1 MTQTPARQAI
11 LPSVS
16 WRVLSIATSLAIVL
30 VVGSADVAAGQKLIN
45 EAQLIPLQP
54 PEQFNGMG
62 TAVAISGTTA
72 VVGAPYGGASATG
85 TAHVYVL
92 NGATWESQ
100 ATLTPSTPGSFDQFG
115 LAVAIQ
121 GDTILVAATYSD
133 QVPFGFGAVYV
144 FERTGTVWT
153 ETAKLQANTEF
164 ANSTT
169 YFGTSIALDG
179 NTAVVGDS
187 GNSDEGRL
195 LVYSRVNGAW
205 DVANPV
211 TIESVNPADGSHFGA
226 SAAIQGDIIATGAP
240 TDTVLNSPIGS
251 VQIFKRINGA
261 WTAFG
266 ALITNELPANG
277 GFGARVVIENAL
289 IIVGAPSQNNNKGA
303 VYVFH
308 QNDNGAWSS
317 LPEFW
322 TKLLPA
328 NPHADDYFG
337 SALSISNAVVLV
349 GAAGR
354 SNGRGAVYGYSDLT
368 GTSNGKKNLA
378 SDGIAGDG
386 FGWSV
391 AIEESRAV
399 VGAPIKDVAGVAY
412 AYDVEVPAVWPTLHW
427 VFTLWPYKYIYMGCP
442 ILLVADTAA
451 TIKMDLGR
459 EHLRAAIGTAPRNG
473 TLRFA
478 SANTLQYR
486 PNRGFTGQDVFTV
499 RLTDRQGNVL
509 EKTANVTVVA
519 RAR

>member
-1 MTQTPARQAI
+1 MTI
-11 LPSVS
+11 LPSAS
-16 WRVLSIATSLAIVL
+16 WRVLSIAASLVTAL
-30 VVGSADVAAGQKLIN
+30 VVGSAGTAAGQALVN
-45 EAQLIPLQP
+45 EAQLIPLQL

-62 TAVAISGTTA
+62 TAVAMSGTTA
-72 VVGAPYGGASATG
+72 VVGAPYGGLGSGA
-85 TAHVYVL
+85 TAHVYVW
-92 NGATWESQ
+92 NGATWAPQ
-100 ATLTPSTPGSFDQFG
+100 ATLTPSTPDDDQFG

-121 GDTILVAATYSD
+121 GDTILVAATYSG
-133 QVPFGFGAVYV
+133 QVPFDFGAVYV

-153 ETAKLQANTEF
+153 EKAKLQANTDF
-164 ANSTT
+164 TGTT
-169 YFGTSIALDG
+169 YFGVSIALDG
-179 NTAVVGDS
+179 DTAVVGDQ
-187 GNSDEGRL
+187 GNSDAGRL
-195 LVYSRVNGAW
+195 LVYSRVNGLW

-211 TIESVNPADGSHFGA
+211 TIESVNPADGSHFG
-226 SAAIQGDIIATGAP
+226 SSVAIQGDIIATGAP

-277 GFGARVVIENAL
+277 GFGARVAIENEL
-289 IIVGAPSQNNNKGA
+289 IIVGAPYQNTNKGA

-308 QNDNGAWSS
+308 QNNNGAWSS
-317 LPEFW
+317 LPQFW
-322 TKLLPA
+322 TKLLPQ

-354 SNGRGAVYGYSDLT
+354 ANFRGAVYGYSDLT
-368 GTSNGKKNLA
+368 GTSHGKKNLA
-378 SDGIAGDG
+378 SDGIAGDS

-391 AIEESRAV
+391 AIVESRAV
-399 VGAPIKDVAGVAY
+399 VGATIKDVAGVAY
-412 AYDVEVPAVWPTLHW
+412 AYDVQLPTPRLHW

-499 RLTDRQGNVL
+499 RLTDRKGNVL

-519 RAR
+519 RARAR